1 MKIFYHGD
9 DDGRCSAAIVKRE
22 LVNVFEPITMD
33 DFIEYFHSGNI
44 NTPEFKM
51 NETVYIVDL
60 ALDDVIYNQVIKPA
74 VDAGSKV
81 IHIDHHKT
89 TLDRISSMTD
99 DEKLVMEKITSFYKT
114 ELSASML
121 TWVYSLMYDSERKE
135 PNKVN
140 FDFTQG
146 YTHVGFNVETPDMR
160 EYRIPD
166 AIRYIDDND
175 VWRHEIEETKFFS
188 IGFQLIEDKHPASQ
202 IWDDL
207 IYTSSQY
214 ESSKIVNDGR
224 ILWTYQEVRN
234 KASMRNAFESDVYER
249 LLCAYQEAQYK
260 ANLRNAFESDVFGPT
275 CLCLNSCQGN
285 SRIFCE
291 KFDEYQMV
299 CKFGY
304 DGSIHKWR
312 YTLYSSDKNDNI
324 VDVSDIAKHYGGGGN
339 RGAAGFVL
347 DYNIFDKN
355 K

>member
-74 VDAGSKV
+74 VDAGSNV

-89 TLDRISSMTD
+89 TIDYISSMTD
-99 DEKLVMEKITSFYKT
+99 DEKLVMEKITSFYKVG
-114 ELSASML
+114 LSASML
-121 TWVYSLMYDSERKE
+121 TWVYSLMNDFERKE
-135 PNKVN
+135 PSKVK

-146 YTHVGFNVETPDMR
+146 FTHVGFNVGDPGMR

-188 IGFQLIEDKHPASQ
+188 IGFQMIEDKHPASQ

-214 ESSKIVNDGR
+214 ESLKIVNNGR
-224 ILWTYQEVRN
+224 MLW
-234 KASMRNAFESDVYER
+234 
-249 LLCAYQEAQYK
+249 AYQEAQNK

-291 KFDEYQMV
+291 KFDDYQMV

-312 YTLYSSDKNDNI
+312 YTLYQSDKIDNI
-324 VDVSDIAKHYGGGGN
+324 VDVSEIAKHYGGGGH
-339 RGAAGFVL
+339 RGAASFVL
-347 DYNIFDKN
+347 DYNIFDKY

>member
-9 DDGRCSAAIVKRE
+9 DDGRCSAAIIKRE
-22 LVNVFEPITMD
+22 LVNVFEPMTTD
-33 DFIEYFHSGNI
+33 DFIEYFHSGDI
-44 NTPEFKM
+44 NTPEFKV

-60 ALDDVIYNQVIKPA
+60 ALDDVVYNKVIKPA

-99 DEKLVMEKITSFYKT
+99 DEKLVMEKITSFYKIG
-114 ELSASML
+114 LSASML

-135 PNKVN
+135 PSKVN

-146 YTHVGFNVETPDMR
+146 FTHVGFNVGDPGMR

-175 VWRHEIEETKFFS
+175 VWRHGIEETKFFS
-188 IGFQLIEDKHPASQ
+188 IGFQMIEDKHPASE
-202 IWDDL
+202 IWDDI

-214 ESSKIVNDGR
+214 ESLKIVNNGR
-224 ILWTYQEVRN
+224 MLW
-234 KASMRNAFESDVYER
+234 
-249 LLCAYQEAQYK
+249 AYQEAQYK

-291 KFDEYQMV
+291 KFDDYQMV

-312 YTLYSSDKNDNI
+312 YTLYQSDKIDNI
-324 VDVSDIAKHYGGGGN
+324 VDISEIAKHYGGGGN

>member
-74 VDAGSKV
+74 VDAGSNV

-89 TLDRISSMTD
+89 TIDYISSMTD

-114 ELSASML
+114 GLSASML

-224 ILWTYQEVRN
+224 ILWTYKEVRN
-234 KASMRNAFESDVYER
+234 KASM
-249 LLCAYQEAQYK
+249 
-260 ANLRNAFESDVFGPT
+260 
-275 CLCLNSCQGN
+275 
-285 SRIFCE
+285 
-291 KFDEYQMV
+291 
-299 CKFGY
+299 
-304 DGSIHKWR
+304 
-312 YTLYSSDKNDNI
+312 KNDIESN
-324 VDVSDIAKHYGGGGN
+324 V
-339 RGAAGFVL
+339 
-347 DYNIFDKN
+347 
-355 K
+355 

>member
-74 VDAGSKV
+74 VDAGSNV

-89 TLDRISSMTD
+89 TIDYISSMTD
-99 DEKLVMEKITSFYKT
+99 DEKLVMEKITSFYKMG
-114 ELSASML
+114 LSASML

-146 YTHVGFNVETPDMR
+146 YTHVGFNVGDPGMR

-175 VWRHEIEETKFFS
+175 VWRHGIEETKFFS
-188 IGFQLIEDKHPASQ
+188 IGFQMIEDKHPASQ

-224 ILWTYQEVRN
+224 LLWTYQE
-234 KASMRNAFESDVYER
+234 
-249 LLCAYQEAQYK
+249 AQNK
-260 ANLRNAFESDVFGPT
+260 ANLSNAFESDVFGPT

-291 KFDEYQMV
+291 KFDDYQMV

-312 YTLYSSDKNDNI
+312 YTLYQSDKIDNI
-324 VDVSDIAKHYGGGGN
+324 VDVSEIAKHYGGGGH
-339 RGAAGFVL
+339 RGAAAFISKEFL
-347 DYNIFDKN
+347 FE
-355 K
+355 